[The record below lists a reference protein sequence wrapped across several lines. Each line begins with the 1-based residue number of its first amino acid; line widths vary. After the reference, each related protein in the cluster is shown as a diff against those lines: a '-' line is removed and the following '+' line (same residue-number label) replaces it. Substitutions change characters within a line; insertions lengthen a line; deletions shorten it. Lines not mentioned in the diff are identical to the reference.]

1 MATKKHGALKVER
14 ISSDFF
20 FSLFFFVGVFI
31 CSAVTVYVSVE
42 DKGIKFYCETEKEYS
57 KRLLHT

>member
-20 FSLFFFVGVFI
+20 FFFFVGVFI

-42 DKGIKFYCETEKEYS
+42 DKGINFYCETEKEYS